1 MGSNFSR
8 IIIDLCISCSY
19 STVMEDEKLTS
30 PVCAL
35 IMHALTA
42 LMSAGPTYTQCELM
56 GKIMDCRSPK
66 IKEYAEVCTMY
77 SIGLLLRIAS
87 FGKVRSNSRIDSWLG
102 CTKCM

>member
-8 IIIDLCISCSY
+8 KIIDLCILCSY
-19 STVMEDEKLTS
+19 STVMDDEKLIS

-66 IKEYAEVCTMY
+66 IKEYAEVCTM
-77 SIGLLLRIAS
+77 
-87 FGKVRSNSRIDSWLG
+87 
-102 CTKCM
+102 